1 MKVAEKIGKKG
12 NYVKI
17 VSVNFRVA
25 RLDERV
31 TKTKGFKV
39 SRFQGFKGN
48 IMNLNTAEQRGLSKY
63 IECRKRRGIEPREI
77 KKKRH
82 FEIKN

>member
-1 MKVAEKIGKKG
+1 MKSEDLKIFDYLKVAEKIGKKG

-39 SRFQGFKGN
+39 SRV
-48 IMNLNTAEQRGLSKY
+48 T
-63 IECRKRRGIEPREI
+63 
-77 KKKRH
+77 
-82 FEIKN
+82 